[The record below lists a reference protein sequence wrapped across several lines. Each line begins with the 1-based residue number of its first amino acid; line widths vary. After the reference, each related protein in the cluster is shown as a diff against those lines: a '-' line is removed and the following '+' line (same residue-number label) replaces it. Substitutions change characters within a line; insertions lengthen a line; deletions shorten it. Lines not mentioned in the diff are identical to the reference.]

1 VSLDLKTLS
10 PIAGEDPRAIRD
22 ILRRCDGHM
31 SETWLR
37 KTLGFNDEKAREVAS
52 VLLQS
57 GYVEGAGLEEAGQTA
72 YKVTGKGRDL
82 MRASAATRIRRTTA
96 KLALDEF
103 MGRVHRV
110 NKNSAYLYSI
120 IKVVVFGGF
129 LRRGERLGDV
139 DVAVDLKPRIPLRG
153 NCWEVFQQHALN
165 SGRYFASFDDEIDW
179 PRREVML
186 ALKARKRSISIQ
198 PWFPFIQMEKSPDF
212 RYKVLPTRQ
221 SERNLR

>member
-1 VSLDLKTLS
+1 MSPDLKTLS

-22 ILRRCDGHM
+22 ILQRCHGHM

-57 GYVEGAGLEEAGQTA
+57 GYVEGAGPEEAGQTV

-139 DVAVDLKPRIPLRG
+139 DVAVDLKPRIPLGETGGKCSNNTRSTRDGILPVLMMKLIGRG
-153 NCWEVFQQHALN
+153 ARWMSSSRQTRTLPSKN
-165 SGRYFASFDDEIDW
+165 
-179 PRREVML
+179 PRTCD
-186 ALKARKRSISIQ
+186 SILMS
-198 PWFPFIQMEKSPDF
+198 WD
-212 RYKVLPTRQ
+212 R
-221 SERNLR
+221 